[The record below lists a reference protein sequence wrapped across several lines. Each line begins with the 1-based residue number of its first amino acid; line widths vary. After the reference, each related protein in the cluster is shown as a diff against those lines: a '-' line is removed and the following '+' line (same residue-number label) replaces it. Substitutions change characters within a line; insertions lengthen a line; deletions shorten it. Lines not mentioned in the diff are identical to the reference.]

1 MILEQERRQAEA
13 QWAAQ
18 EDQRL
23 RAEFEREKARRA
35 AEEAAI
41 QREQEADRK
50 RKMGEEEQRRR
61 AQAALLLDRQ
71 KAAEGPK
78 SQQKHKF
85 KEESYNIISKATPP
99 SPSLQQNKAPV
110 KRAGGIRLGEEI
122 ARANA
127 EAAKAVEAA
136 KAAIAAAAE
145 AAAAEAAIA
154 KVLQAASASKQD
166 TTLLPP
172 S

>member
-71 KAAEGPK
+71 KAEGPK

-99 SPSLQQNKAPV
+99 SPSLQQIKAPV

>member
-71 KAAEGPK
+71 KAEGPK

>member
-71 KAAEGPK
+71 KAEGPK

-85 KEESYNIISKATPP
+85 KEESYNIISKATP
-99 SPSLQQNKAPV
+99 SPSLQQIKAPV

-166 TTLLPP
+166 TTPLPP

>member
-61 AQAALLLDRQ
+61 AQAALLLDRLAVRTPSANRQ
-71 KAAEGPK
+71 LSSSDSPPGKGAPK
-78 SQQKHKF
+78 SPARSSRQCVVRGRFGGAQGEVAAQGEKV
-85 KEESYNIISKATPP
+85 A
-99 SPSLQQNKAPV
+99 ARW
-110 KRAGGIRLGEEI
+110 RAADLHRMQRDFHIDE
-122 ARANA
+122 
-127 EAAKAVEAA
+127 
-136 KAAIAAAAE
+136 
-145 AAAAEAAIA
+145 
-154 KVLQAASASKQD
+154 D
-166 TTLLPP
+166 
-172 S
+172 